1 MKAVATVKSGD
12 FEWDASK
19 AATNEIKHG
28 VSFEEAVTAF
38 FDERYLAVEDP
49 QGHADRFVLIGMS
62 KEARILYVVHAEIV
76 NVRRTRIISARLA
89 NKREALKYAMGDA
102 P

>member
-1 MKAVATVKSGD
+1 MAIVKAGD
-12 FEWDASK
+12 FEWDPVK
-19 AATNEIKHG
+19 ATSNEIKHG

-49 QGHADRFVLIGMS
+49 QGHSDRFVLIGMS
-62 KEARILYVVHAEIV
+62 KEARVLYVVHVEIV
-76 NVRRTRIISARLA
+76 SARRTRIISARLA
-89 NKREALKYAMGDA
+89 NKREVLKYAMGDA

>member
-1 MKAVATVKSGD
+1 
-12 FEWDASK
+12 
-19 AATNEIKHG
+19 

-76 NVRRTRIISARLA
+76 NARRTRIISARLA
-89 NKREALKYAMGDA
+89 NKREALKYSMGDA